1 MGASS
6 SKMKNSENN
15 EMNNKNTLK
24 QQVDLFAT
32 NLILESNNEDLKKL
46 LKVTYCNM
54 VAGEIETILN
64 KNYTKM
70 QIEIINGII
79 TNKKETVSSYIKLN
93 TDDIASSIKQIEE
106 NHITKKELCK
116 EIALFYTKISHL
128 YAAIYR
134 VIGEKSICAIKK
146 KINKI
151 ETKNNNFTEGN
162 LIFAN
167 SKYCK
172 KNQIY
177 KTKFLYDEIGIP
189 ELEELYK
196 DEFDEDKK
204 KFVMS
209 DEQKTE
215 YQNDVDT
222 FYKSYTGNEN
232 NGQIKS
238 FQDIPIFNYKISKLC
253 DNSNHRN
260 SNKTY
265 VGFSNNNNLKK
276 YANFLADIMNSTN
289 HSQQQL
295 IEILEKDIF
304 VKINNK
310 YIINNELTK
319 QKLNLTIKK
328 TRNIIVAMFIECEE
342 KYQKAVNIFKTIVF
356 DKNISISEKR
366 AKNVTRT
373 TSLFSNKDDLDIDK

>member
-1 MGASS
+1 
-6 SKMKNSENN
+6 
-15 EMNNKNTLK
+15 
-24 QQVDLFAT
+24 
-32 NLILESNNEDLKKL
+32 
-46 LKVTYCNM
+46 M
-54 VAGEIETILN
+54 VANEVETILD
-64 KNYTKM
+64 KNYTRM
-70 QIEIINGII
+70 QIEIINGVI
-79 TNKKETVSSYIKLN
+79 TNNKETVSSYVKLN
-93 TDDIASSIKQIEE
+93 TEDIAASIKQIEE
-106 NHITKKELCK
+106 KHVTKKEMGK

-146 KINKI
+146 KVNKI

-162 LIFAN
+162 LIFAS

-196 DEFDEDKK
+196 DVYDEEKR
-204 KFVMS
+204 FVMS
-209 DEQKTE
+209 DEQKTA
-215 YQNDVDT
+215 YQNDVNT
-222 FYKSYTGNEN
+222 FYKAYTGNEN
-232 NGQIKS
+232 NDEIKVFKI
-238 FQDIPIFNYKISKLC
+238 FQYLIIKLANYATILIIEI
-253 DNSNHRN
+253 
-260 SNKTY
+260 NKTY

-276 YANFLADIMNSTN
+276 YANYLADIMNNTN

-304 VKINNK
+304 VKVNNK

-319 QKLNLTIKK
+319 EKLNLCIKK
-328 TRNIIVAMFIECEE
+328 ARNIIVAMFIECEE
-342 KYQKAVNIFKTIVF
+342 KYQKAVSLFKTIVF

-366 AKNVTRT
+366 AKSVTRSN
-373 TSLFSNKDDLDIDK
+373 SLFVNKDDLDLDNEKKDPSIA

>member
-54 VAGEIETILN
+54 VAGEIETILD

-177 KTKFLYDEIGIP
+177 KTKFLYDEIGIT
-189 ELEELYK
+189 ELEDLYNA
-196 DEFDEDKK
+196 EFDEDKK
-204 KFVMS
+204 KYIMS
-209 DEQKTE
+209 DEQKTA

-265 VGFSNNNNLKK
+265 VGFSNNHNLKK

>member
-15 EMNNKNTLK
+15 ETNNKNTLK

-54 VAGEIETILN
+54 VAGEIETILD

-204 KFVMS
+204 KFIMS
-209 DEQKTE
+209 DEQKTA

-265 VGFSNNNNLKK
+265 VGFSNNHNLKK

>member
-54 VAGEIETILN
+54 VAGEIETILD

-70 QIEIINGII
+70 QSEIINGII

-151 ETKNNNFTEGN
+151 ETKNNNFTESN

-209 DEQKTE
+209 DEQKTA

-222 FYKSYTGNEN
+222 FYKSYTGIEN

-265 VGFSNNNNLKK
+265 VGFSNNHNLKK

>member
-54 VAGEIETILN
+54 VAGEIETILD

-204 KFVMS
+204 KFIMS
-209 DEQKTE
+209 DEQKTA

-265 VGFSNNNNLKK
+265 VGFSNNHNLKK